1 MREVQDRI
9 EEAKQ
14 GYEIAGTREGWTRV
28 RWDKGSVDQDRGPRV
43 RVKRQDLG
51 AGWWTK
57 GFKGTKGSQVTSAP
71 AKTFC

>member
-51 AGWWTK
+51 AG
-57 GFKGTKGSQVTSAP
+57 
-71 AKTFC
+71 